1 MKKIASLLI
10 GVLLIALTGRGA
22 QTQPAPESNLL
33 DYNLGEDTLTD
44 SNGRE
49 IAYEMQGLLGIPVK
63 KAARWVQSGTL

>member
-1 MKKIASLLI
+1 MKKSASLLI
-10 GVLLIALTGRGA
+10 GVLLIALIGCGA

-33 DYNLGEDTLTD
+33 DYNLGEGTLTD